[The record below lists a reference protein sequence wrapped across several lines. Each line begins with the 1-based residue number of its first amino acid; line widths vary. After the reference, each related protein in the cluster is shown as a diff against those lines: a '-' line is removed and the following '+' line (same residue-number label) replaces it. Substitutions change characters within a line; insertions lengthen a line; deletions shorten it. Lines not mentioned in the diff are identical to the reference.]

1 MKITCQH
8 HDQQVIFT
16 LRGELTADEVDQ
28 FRKAMLEQV
37 HDKTHDFVL
46 DMSQVQ
52 FIDSQG
58 LESLLWLQ
66 DQCLERLG
74 QIRLAA
80 CNDVVNTILRITR
93 LNDTLQS
100 FPNIPLAIQSLQA

>member
-1 MKITCQH
+1 MKITCKH
-8 HDQQVIFT
+8 HDQQAVLTI
-16 LRGELTADEVDQ
+16 RGELTTDEVDQ
-28 FRKAMLEQV
+28 FRKSMLEQM
-37 HDKTHDFVL
+37 DEKTHDFVL

-80 CNDVVNTILRITR
+80 CPENIKTILRITR
-93 LNDTLQS
+93 LNDT
-100 FPNIPLAIQSLQA
+100 IQSHESIPSAIKSLDA

>member
-8 HDQQVIFT
+8 HDQKAVLT
-16 LRGELTADEVDQ
+16 LRGELTTEEVDQ
-28 FRKAMLEQV
+28 FRKAMLEQMNE
-37 HDKTHDFVL
+37 KTRDFVL

-66 DQCLERLG
+66 DQCLEKLG
-74 QIRLAA
+74 QVRLAA
-80 CNDVVNTILRITR
+80 CPDNVKTILRITR
-93 LNDTLQS
+93 LNDTIQS
-100 FPNIPLAIQSLQA
+100 HKNIPDAIKSLEA